1 MAFISVNRGDKTA
14 LRFSHCFESGGKGKT
29 PQLEGNKPQ
38 IQLPLYCFFL
48 RGNIPFF
55 ISVTVIN
62 SDVSPTHAL
71 TGVRFFF
78 FFLSLNQLVFST
90 GVQNDVPLRREQQE

>member
-1 MAFISVNRGDKTA
+1 MAFISVNRGDNAA
-14 LRFSHCFESGGKGKT
+14 LRFSYCFERGGKGKT

-38 IQLPLYCFFL
+38 IQLLLYCFFL
-48 RGNIPFF
+48 SGNIPFF

-71 TGVRFFF
+71 TAVRFFF
-78 FFLSLNQLVFST
+78 SFFF
-90 GVQNDVPLRREQQE
+90 P